1 MAYARAV
8 ITHDDVRRI
17 ALGLPGAEERPSY
30 GGRPSWRSGNRMFTW
45 IRDDPEAL
53 VVWVA
58 SEDDKEALLAAD
70 ADVFFTTS
78 HYDGHPIVLV
88 RLDHVDLDEAGGCAD
103 TPRVDD
109 QLAGRDEASEL
120 IIDSW
125 RVRAP
130 ARLVAAW
137 DAAHD

>member
-1 MAYARAV
+1 MAYARGV

-17 ALGLPGAEERPSY
+17 AGAMPGAEERPSY
-30 GGRPSWRSGNRMFTW
+30 GGRPSWRAGSRMFTW

-58 SEDDKEALLAAD
+58 TEEDKEALLAAD
-70 ADVFFTTS
+70 SDVFFTTT

-88 RLDHVDLDEAGGCAD
+88 RLDQVDL
-103 TPRVDD
+103 
-109 QLAGRDEASEL
+109 DEASEL

-125 RVRAP
+125 RLRGP
-130 ARLVAAW
+130 AKLVNQW
-137 DAAHD
+137 DAAHG